1 MFVLAT
7 RVTLVIQ
14 AHKVQ
19 LVLREQLVLRGQ
31 LELKE
36 RLAHRELLAP
46 RETRDRKVPRALRG
60 L

>member
-7 RVTLVIQ
+7 KVILVIQ
-14 AHKVQ
+14 AHRVQ

-36 RLAHRELLAP
+36 QLAHRELLAP
-46 RETRDRKVPRALRG
+46 RETLDHKVQRVLRVR
-60 L
+60 